1 MRQWWT
7 NRTIAEYINRT
18 KCFIEQYDSYY
29 IEEVDDY
36 VISLPSIDSC
46 FHFFLYFFYRKAM
59 IYSKIKFCFQI
70 DGKLT
75 LGENIADN
83 GGLREA
89 YHAYKLHVETN
100 GKEQLLPGFEQF
112 THEQLL
118 FISFGNVRKCV
129 IRFLHSAKEFFI

>member
-1 MRQWWT
+1 ML
-7 NRTIAEYINRT
+7 
-18 KCFIEQYDSYY
+18 
-29 IEEVDDY
+29 VD
-36 VISLPSIDSC
+36 LK
-46 FHFFLYFFYRKAM
+46 FFLR
-59 IYSKIKFCFQI
+59 FQI

-100 GKEQLLPGFEQF
+100 GKEQLLPGFEQY

-118 FISFGNVRKCV
+118 FISFGNVGKH
-129 IRFLHSAKEFFI
+129 FSKFFASLTKN